1 MVQEFV
7 ATIPFSDIPGI
18 ITGEKANAEYFVP
31 KLAEFI
37 PRFFQRKGIDTIAS
51 SLGINSTGWLYST
64 LRNMLET
71 DLGKQNL
78 NKFLNSLFNVDSVK
92 VKQLISMY
100 TDFADRFPNDTSASK
115 YLFSASRLYVSLE
128 NYKQSITLL
137 DKIINNYPKTKI
149 APDCMFMKA
158 YIYDD
163 KIKDYKSALKFYNEF
178 INKYPT
184 HDLVSAAKASI
195 GSLGVPAEVVI
206 KGFENTKAIKVD
218 TIR

>member
-18 ITGEKANAEYFVP
+18 ITGEKANPEYFVP

-78 NKFLNSLFNVDSVK
+78 NKFLNSLFNVDSGHSMGSSI
-92 VKQLISMY
+92 ISKLDPQDKEKM
-100 TDFADRFPNDTSASK
+100 ADVIQTKTTNSETQIVN
-115 YLFSASRLYVSLE
+115 RLYSIANIGRTIVVSYCRPQIYP
-128 NYKQSITLL
+128 NIFTVNRKGMSVTSGMSCSAVSFN
-137 DKIINNYPKTKI
+137 INVQV
-149 APDCMFMKA
+149 C
-158 YIYDD
+158 
-163 KIKDYKSALKFYNEF
+163 
-178 INKYPT
+178 
-184 HDLVSAAKASI
+184 
-195 GSLGVPAEVVI
+195 
-206 KGFENTKAIKVD
+206 
-218 TIR
+218 

>member
-1 MVQEFV
+1 MAAVKTFDEFSINEDFSLAGILSHALPLLGDSFGQTIRQKIAATLIEKLGIEDKSTLSVMVQEFV

-78 NKFLNSLFNVDSVK
+78 NKFLNSLFNVDSGHSMGSSI
-92 VKQLISMY
+92 ISKLDPQDKEKM
-100 TDFADRFPNDTSASK
+100 ADVIQT
-115 YLFSASRLYVSLE
+115 
-128 NYKQSITLL
+128 
-137 DKIINNYPKTKI
+137 KTTN
-149 APDCMFMKA
+149 
-158 YIYDD
+158 
-163 KIKDYKSALKFYNEF
+163 S
-178 INKYPT
+178 
-184 HDLVSAAKASI
+184 
-195 GSLGVPAEVVI
+195 GSSDSDSSDGVMGFLSGLMGGHGSSNSNMNQPA
-206 KGFENTKAIKVD
+206 TA
-218 TIR
+218 